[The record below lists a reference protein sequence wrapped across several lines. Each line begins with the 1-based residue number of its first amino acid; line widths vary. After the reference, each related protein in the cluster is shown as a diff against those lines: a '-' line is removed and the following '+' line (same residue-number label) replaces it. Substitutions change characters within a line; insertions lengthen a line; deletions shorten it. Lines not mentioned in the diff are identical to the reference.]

1 MKITVEIDA
10 TPQEVREF
18 FGLPD
23 VQPLQNEILHKLQQE
38 MANGTT
44 GFDAINL
51 MKPILPAHMQSLE
64 AMQNAFWSAFN
75 SAKPTDSKKRGSTSG
90 KDK

>member
-23 VQPLQNEILHKLQQE
+23 VQPLQNEILQKLQQE

-44 GFDAINL
+44 GLDAISL

-64 AMQNAFWSAFN
+64 AMQSAFWNAFN
-75 SAKPTDSKKRGSTSG
+75 SAKPADSKKKTSASS
-90 KDK
+90 KEK